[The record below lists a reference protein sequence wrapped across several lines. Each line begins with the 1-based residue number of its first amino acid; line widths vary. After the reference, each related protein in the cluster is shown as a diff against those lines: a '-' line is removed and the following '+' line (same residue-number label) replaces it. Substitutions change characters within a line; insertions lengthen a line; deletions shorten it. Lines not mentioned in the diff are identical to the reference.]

1 MIDTLRNPEIIAV
14 DQDPLAVQGVCV
26 PGDADGDVY
35 SFATLS
41 GAAVGED
48 VG

>member
-1 MIDTLRNPEIIAV
+1 MIDTLRNADIAV
-14 DQDPLAVQGVCV
+14 DQDPFAVQGVRV
-26 PGDADGDVY
+26 AVYADGDVY
-35 SFATLS
+35 SFATLN